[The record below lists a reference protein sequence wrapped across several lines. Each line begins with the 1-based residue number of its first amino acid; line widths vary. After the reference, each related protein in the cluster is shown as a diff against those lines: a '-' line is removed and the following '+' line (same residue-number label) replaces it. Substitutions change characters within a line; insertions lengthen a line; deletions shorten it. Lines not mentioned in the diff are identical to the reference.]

1 MGTMRLVVLAAAL
14 AAVACAGSGDDGALL
29 NFLRGGAQKITTS
42 GRGGLDIENGA
53 EQKRRD
59 ETVTRTPESA
69 MKEMQPKME
78 NEYDR
83 PRVVSETGEITEGKN
98 NATLT
103 REKAAAEKEEK
114 ERLKALSGVSDWQK
128 VAHGGD
134 SGFSPNVVGAM
145 NSSDTERLLT
155 KHTDGGIW
163 HDEQPHYAK
172 CPGNIFC
179 DKRFKYPEDQIALLH
194 EYPEARTFK
203 LDRPDN
209 VVPQR
214 DALEQIVEQKDED
227 AAQTEDTLG
236 NDVNEDDEE
245 AARRR

>member
-83 PRVVSETGEITEGKN
+83 PRVVSEKG
-98 NATLT
+98 
-103 REKAAAEKEEK
+103 AAEKEEK

-227 AAQTEDTLG
+227 AVQTEDTLG
-236 NDVNEDDEE
+236 NDVNEDAEE

>member
-42 GRGGLDIENGA
+42 GRGGLDIEGGA
-53 EQKRRD
+53 EQKHRD
-59 ETVTRTPESA
+59 ETATRTPESA

-103 REKAAAEKEEK
+103 REKAAAEKEEQ
-114 ERLKALSGVSDWQK
+114 ERLKRLAGVNDWQK

-134 SGFSPNVVGAM
+134 SGFSPNVVAAL
-145 NSSDTERLLT
+145 NTSSTERLLT
-155 KHTDGGIW
+155 KHSDGGIW

-203 LDRPDN
+203 LDRADT

-214 DALEQIVEQKDED
+214 DALEHIVEQKDED
-227 AAQTEDTLG
+227 SVQTEDTLG

>member
-1 MGTMRLVVLAAAL
+1 MGTMRLAVLAAAL

-42 GRGGLDIENGA
+42 GRGGLDIEGGA

-69 MKEMQPKME
+69 MKEMQPKMQ

-103 REKAAAEKEEK
+103 REKAEK

-134 SGFSPNVVGAM
+134 SGFSPNVVGSM
-145 NSSDTERLLT
+145 NSNNTERLLT
-155 KHTDGGIW
+155 KHTDGGVW

-194 EYPEARTFK
+194 DYPEARTFK
-203 LDRPDN
+203 LARADN
-209 VVPQR
+209 EMPKR
-214 DALEQIVEQKDED
+214 DATEQIVEKDED
-227 AAQTEDTLG
+227 SVQTEDTVG

-245 AARRR
+245 AVRRR

>member
-14 AAVACAGSGDDGALL
+14 AAVACAGGGDDGALL

-42 GRGGLDIENGA
+42 GRGSLDIGNGA
-53 EQKRRD
+53 EQQHRD
-59 ETVTRTPESA
+59 ETVTRTPQSA
-69 MKEMQPKME
+69 MKEMEPKME

-83 PRVVSETGEITEGKN
+83 PRVVSETGEITEGRN

-103 REKAAAEKEEK
+103 REKEAAEKAEK
-114 ERLKALSGVSDWQK
+114 ERMKALAGVSDWQR

-134 SGFSPNVVGAM
+134 SGFSPNVVGSM
-145 NSSDTERLLT
+145 NSNNTERLLT
-155 KHTDGGIW
+155 KHTDGGVW

-194 EYPEARTFK
+194 DYPEARTFK
-203 LDRPDN
+203 LSKADN
-209 VVPQR
+209 EMPKR
-214 DALEQIVEQKDED
+214 DATEQIVEKDED
-227 AAQTEDTLG
+227 SVQTEDTVG